1 MAERFWLPA
10 RRLAAY
16 LLDILLLFAA
26 LAPAGQLVQRTLGLA
41 PPRTGP
47 ELARVIA
54 WNFSLPAWLYFT
66 FGDRSRD
73 GMTPGKRLLRV
84 RVRGRRGGRLGF
96 PRALLRTALKLL
108 PWELVHLFAFARS
121 TDLTQF
127 RPDQAAGVAVA
138 NALTL
143 AYLAVAVASGGRRS
157 VHDLVAGSCVE
168 PVAEEG
174 DGAR

>member
-1 MAERFWLPA
+1 MEDRFGLPT

-16 LLDILLLFAA
+16 LLDILLLFTV
-26 LAPAGQLVQRTLGLA
+26 LAPAGQLVQRVLGLA

-66 FGDRSRD
+66 LGDRSRG
-73 GMTPGKRLLRV
+73 GMTVGKRLLRLQ
-84 RVRGRRGGRLGF
+84 VRGRRGGRLAT
-96 PRALLRTALKLL
+96 PRALLRTALKMV

-121 TDLTQF
+121 ADLARF
-127 RPDQAAGVAVA
+127 RPDQVAGVAVA

-143 AYLAVAVASGGRRS
+143 AYLAVAVATGGRRS
-157 VHDLVAGSCVE
+157 VHDLVAGSCVQ
-168 PVAEEG
+168 PIAEED
-174 DGAR
+174 DGT